1 MINQLL
7 DIIFS
12 NYLFLFIGVI
22 LFGMFAVGL
31 VKRLYK
37 TAILILTIFLFYCT
51 YLLLTNQPLPNI
63 EEITDQITPSEETQ
77 EAIKD
82 SFEGTEEELKKRFE
96 KLNKEN

>member
-1 MINQLL
+1 
-7 DIIFS
+7 
-12 NYLFLFIGVI
+12 
-22 LFGMFAVGL
+22 MFAVGL

-37 TAILILTIFLFYCT
+37 TAILILSIFLFYCT
-51 YLLLTNQPLPNI
+51 YLLLTNQPLPNF

-82 SFEGTEEELKKRFE
+82 SFEDTEEELKKRFE